1 LKRFSFLF
9 LILSFAFL
17 QGCRNAPTSANG
29 NNSSGWIEATK
40 QAPWAARYGLTGAVF
55 NNNMWIIGG
64 ASGSNPVT
72 ASGNITAGVTQ
83 FYGDVWKSGDGKTWT
98 QTASPGFNGR
108 YGGQAVTLNNNLY
121 FIGGNNNGTLMND
134 VWSSPDGV
142 TWTQILANN
151 AGISSSVVGGTQFCP
166 REDFSAIIFN
176 NLIWVIGG
184 TPNPSNIT
192 SVGLND
198 VWSSP
203 DGITWTQVLAN
214 APGITLGTATTQ
226 PSARWGSAAVS
237 FNGNIYLMCGHD
249 SGMGVNTSDSDIWSS
264 ANGATWGLIYN
275 SFTPVFYH
283 QLIVNNNSVW
293 FTCGYA
299 EFEGG
304 PFSAVYSTNNFT
316 SWASP
321 GTTPFTGRFDHLSLS
336 FNNQVWIMGG
346 CNNTDSLTYFND
358 VWHSP

>member
-9 LILSFAFL
+9 LILSFALL

-29 NNSSGWIEATK
+29 NNNSGWIEAIR

-55 NNNMWIIGG
+55 NNNMWVIGG
-64 ASGSNPVT
+64 ASGSNPSTV
-72 ASGNITAGVTQ
+72 SGVITAGVTQ

-98 QTASPGFNGR
+98 LTASPGFNGR

-134 VWSSPDGV
+134 VWSSTDGM

-151 AGISSSVVGGTQFCP
+151 NAIKSNVIGGTQFCP
-166 REDFSAIIFN
+166 REDFSALVFN

-184 TPNPSNIT
+184 TPNPSNTT

-214 APGITLGTATTQ
+214 TPGTPPATQ
-226 PSARWGSAAVS
+226 FPGRWGSAAVS
-237 FNGNIYLMCGHD
+237 FNGNIFLMCGHA
-249 SGMGVNTSDSDIWSS
+249 SGTGGGDIDVDTWSS
-264 ANGATWGLIYN
+264 INGTTWNQVANN
-275 SFTPVFYH
+275 FTPVYYH
-283 QLIVNNNSVW
+283 QLVVNNNLMW

-299 EFEGG
+299 PYQGG
-304 PFSAVYSTNNFT
+304 AFNGVNSSSTWT
-316 SWASP
+316 SWTNA
-321 GTTPFTGRFDHLSLS
+321 GTMPFTGRFDHLSLS

-346 CNNTDSLTYFND
+346 CNNDSSLTYFND